1 MESEHRKERSFWG
14 KSSLI
19 LEGEPLHFLFK
30 IKTCV
35 LDVVK
40 GEKVKPV
47 FEEPPNPTNVEL
59 SLQQMKA
66 NDPGLQDVNLNNIKV
81 LRYDYCQSLDLS

>member
-1 MESEHRKERSFWG
+1 M
-14 KSSLI
+14 
-19 LEGEPLHFLFK
+19 
-30 IKTCV
+30 

-81 LRYDYCQSLDLS
+81 LRYDYCQSLDLSWG